1 MIQTTKLKSTK
12 MEFKEKT
19 QMNVGDIKYYTHSS
33 KTKCVFVDNKYLP
46 LVCIDIWCKAGSSFE
61 EVDKNG
67 TAHFLEHMIFKGS
80 KKIMPGEF
88 DNKIESLGGLSNAS
102 TGYDD
107 VHYHV
112 LVPPT
117 NFRESL
123 ALLTNI
129 VVSPNFNPDEF
140 IKEKGVVI
148 DEIKQQNDQPE
159 ENLFNY
165 FLKRVWLSSNYAN
178 SILGTEQSIKNL
190 EINDL
195 ESFHSKHYNI
205 ENICISIAGNIS
217 GNIYKIFEKSDLSG
231 INEKPIYKNSN
242 VVNLKNNKPNLRIRI
257 GRETI
262 KFDNLE
268 FSRIFMAW
276 FIPNLNDQR
285 NIIGLE
291 ILASILSVGRNS
303 RLVKFLKEDNNLVES
318 VYVDVNA
325 GELGGLFIIEA
336 SCENKDID
344 FVEELINKSI
354 QELSKFRN
362 LTLDELQKATNIVK
376 SNYVFNLE
384 TSTQLSS
391 YFGNELL
398 WGRKSSIN
406 KLESH
411 LKYWNDLDNFKKITE
426 YINGDKF
433 TLIASPSKC

>member
-1 MIQTTKLKSTK
+1 
-12 MEFKEKT
+12 
-19 QMNVGDIKYYTHSS
+19 MNVGDVNYYTHSS
-33 KTKCVFVDNKYLP
+33 KTRCVFVDNKELP
-46 LVCIDIWCKAGSSFE
+46 LISIDIWCKAGSSFE
-61 EVDKNG
+61 DVDKNG

-80 KKIMPGEF
+80 NKIMPGEF
-88 DNKIESLGGLSNAS
+88 DHKIESLGGLSNAS

-112 LVPPT
+112 LVPPN
-117 NFRESL
+117 NFKESL

-129 VVSPNFNPDEF
+129 VVAPDFNPDEF

-159 ENLFNY
+159 ERLFNY

-178 SILGTEQSIKNL
+178 SILGTEHSIKNL

-195 ESFHSKHYNI
+195 VKFHSQHYTT
-205 ENICISIAGNIS
+205 EKICIAIAGNLS
-217 GNIYKIFEKSDLSG
+217 EEIYKFFEKSDLSG
-231 INEKPIYKNSN
+231 IKESP
-242 VVNLKNNKPNLRIRI
+242 NLINLQNKPSLKIRN
-257 GRETI
+257 GRESV

-276 FIPNLNDQR
+276 FIPNLNDQK

-303 RLVKFLKEDNNLVES
+303 RLVKILKEDSNLVES

-325 GELGGLFIIEA
+325 GELGGLFIMEA
-336 SCENKDID
+336 SCESKDID
-344 FVEELINKSI
+344 LVEKQINKTIDEISNCKV
-354 QELSKFRN
+354 LA
-362 LTLDELQKATNIVK
+362 LDEIKKAINIVK
-376 SNYVFNLE
+376 SNYIFNLE

-391 YFGNELL
+391 FFGNELL

-406 KLESH
+406 NLESH
-411 LKYWNDLDNFKKITE
+411 LKYWNDLDNFKEITE
-426 YINGDKF
+426 YIRGEKF
-433 TLIASPSKC
+433 TLVATSGEC

>member
-1 MIQTTKLKSTK
+1 
-12 MEFKEKT
+12 
-19 QMNVGDIKYYTHSS
+19 MNVGDVIYYTHSS
-33 KTKCVFVDNKYLP
+33 KTRCVFVDNKELP
-46 LVCIDIWCKAGSSFE
+46 LISIDIWCKAGSSFE
-61 EVDKNG
+61 DVDKNG

-80 KKIMPGEF
+80 NKIMPGEF
-88 DNKIESLGGLSNAS
+88 DHKIESLGGVSNAS

-112 LVPPT
+112 LVPPN
-117 NFRESL
+117 NFKESL

-129 VVSPNFNPDEF
+129 VVAPDFNPDEF

-159 ENLFNY
+159 ERLFNY
-165 FLKRVWLSSNYAN
+165 FLKRVWLSPNYAN
-178 SILGTEQSIKNL
+178 SILGTEDSIKNL

-195 ESFHSKHYNI
+195 EKFHNKHYTT
-205 ENICISIAGNIS
+205 ERICIAIAGNLS
-217 GNIYKIFEKSDLSG
+217 GDIYKIFEKSDLSG
-231 INEKPIYKNSN
+231 INNNPISTDPNLINQKNSN
-242 VVNLKNNKPNLRIRI
+242 LLKIRNS
-257 GRETI
+257 REVI

-276 FIPNLNDQR
+276 FIPNLSDQK

-303 RLVKFLKEDNNLVES
+303 RLVKILKEDNNLVES

-325 GELGGLFIIEA
+325 GELGGLFILEA
-336 SCENKDID
+336 NCENKDIEL
-344 FVEELINKSI
+344 VEKQING
-354 QELSKFRN
+354 
-362 LTLDELQKATNIVK
+362 TLDEIANHQILTVDEIKKAINIVK

-384 TSTQLSS
+384 TATQLSS
-391 YFGNELL
+391 FFGNELL

-406 KLESH
+406 QLESH

>member
-1 MIQTTKLKSTK
+1 MK
-12 MEFKEKT
+12 
-19 QMNVGDIKYYTHSS
+19 VGDVNYYTHSS
-33 KTKCVFVDNKYLP
+33 KTRCVFVDNKELP
-46 LVCIDIWCKAGSSFE
+46 LISIDIWCKAGSSFE
-61 EVDKNG
+61 DVDKNG

-80 KKIMPGEF
+80 NKIMPGEF
-88 DNKIESLGGLSNAS
+88 DHKIESLGGLSNAS

-112 LVPPT
+112 LVPPC

-129 VVSPNFNPDEF
+129 VIAPDFNPDEF

-159 ENLFNY
+159 ERLFNY
-165 FLKRVWLSSNYAN
+165 FLKRVWLSPNYAN
-178 SILGTEQSIKNL
+178 SILGTEHSIKNL

-195 ESFHSKHYNI
+195 VKFHSKHYTT
-205 ENICISIAGNIS
+205 EKICIAIAGNLS
-217 GNIYKIFEKSDLSG
+217 EEIYKIFEKSDLSG
-231 INEKPIYKNSN
+231 IKES
-242 VVNLKNNKPNLRIRI
+242 PNLPNLQNTPSLKIRN
-257 GRETI
+257 GRESV

-276 FIPNLNDQR
+276 FIPNLNDQK

-303 RLVKFLKEDNNLVES
+303 RLVKILKEDSNLVES

-325 GELGGLFIIEA
+325 GELGGLFIMEA
-336 SCENKDID
+336 SCESKDID
-344 FVEELINKSI
+344 LVEKQINKTIDEISNCKV
-354 QELSKFRN
+354 LA
-362 LTLDELQKATNIVK
+362 LDEIKKAINIVK
-376 SNYVFNLE
+376 SNYIFNLE

-391 YFGNELL
+391 FFGNELL

-406 KLESH
+406 NLESH
-411 LKYWNDLDNFKKITE
+411 LKYWNDLDNFKEITE
-426 YINGDKF
+426 YIRGEKF
-433 TLIASPSKC
+433 TLVASPGKC

>member
-1 MIQTTKLKSTK
+1 
-12 MEFKEKT
+12 
-19 QMNVGDIKYYTHSS
+19 MNVGEVNYYTHSS
-33 KTKCVFVDNKYLP
+33 KTRCVFVDNKELP
-46 LVCIDIWCKAGSSFE
+46 LISIDIWCKAGSSFE

-80 KKIMPGEF
+80 NKIMPGEF
-88 DNKIESLGGLSNAS
+88 DHKIELLGGLSNAS

-112 LVPPT
+112 LIPPN

-129 VVSPNFNPDEF
+129 VVSPNFDTDEF
-140 IKEKGVVI
+140 RKEKGVVI

-159 ENLFNY
+159 EKLFNY
-165 FLKRVWLSSNYAN
+165 FLKRVWLSSSYAN
-178 SILGTEQSIKNL
+178 SILGTEQSIKKL

-195 ESFHSKHYNI
+195 EKFHNKHYTP
-205 ENICISIAGNIS
+205 EKICIAIAGNLS
-217 GNIYKIFEKSDLSG
+217 GDIYKILEKSDLSG
-231 INEKPIYKNSN
+231 INNKLTYKDR
-242 VVNLKNNKPNLRIRI
+242 NLINQKKINPNLQIRK
-257 GRETI
+257 GRELI

-276 FIPNLNDQR
+276 FIPNLSDQK

-303 RLVKFLKEDNNLVES
+303 RLVKILKEDSDLVES

-336 SCENKDID
+336 SCENKDSNLVEKQIHKTID
-344 FVEELINKSI
+344 EFLDYKI
-354 QELSKFRN
+354 
-362 LTLDELQKATNIVK
+362 LTLDELRKAINIVK

-391 YFGNELL
+391 FFGNELL

-406 KLESH
+406 NLESH
-411 LKYWNDLDNFKKITE
+411 LNYWNDLNNFKEITKFIRE
-426 YINGDKF
+426 DKF
-433 TLIASPSKC
+433 TLIASPSK

>member
-1 MIQTTKLKSTK
+1 MK
-12 MEFKEKT
+12 
-19 QMNVGDIKYYTHSS
+19 VGDVNYYTHSS
-33 KTKCVFVDNKYLP
+33 KTRCVFVDNKELP
-46 LVCIDIWCKAGSSFE
+46 LISIDIWCKAGSSFE
-61 EVDKNG
+61 DVDKNG

-80 KKIMPGEF
+80 NKIMPGEF
-88 DNKIESLGGLSNAS
+88 DHKIESLGGLSNAS

-112 LVPPT
+112 LVPPN
-117 NFRESL
+117 NFKESL

-129 VVSPNFNPDEF
+129 VVAPDFNPDEF

-159 ENLFNY
+159 EKLFNY
-165 FLKRVWLSSNYAN
+165 FLKRVWLSPNYAN
-178 SILGTEQSIKNL
+178 SILGTEHSIKNL

-195 ESFHSKHYNI
+195 VKFHSKHYN
-205 ENICISIAGNIS
+205 NDKICIAIAGNLS
-217 GNIYKIFEKSDLSG
+217 EKIYKIFEKSDLSG
-231 INEKPIYKNSN
+231 IKESP
-242 VVNLKNNKPNLRIRI
+242 NLINLQNKPSLKIRN
-257 GRETI
+257 GRESV

-276 FIPNLNDQR
+276 FIPNLNDQK

-303 RLVKFLKEDNNLVES
+303 RLVKILKEDSNLVES

-325 GELGGLFIIEA
+325 GELGGLFIMEA
-336 SCENKDID
+336 SCESKDID
-344 FVEELINKSI
+344 LVEKQINKTIDEISNCKV
-354 QELSKFRN
+354 LA
-362 LTLDELQKATNIVK
+362 LDEIKKAINIVK
-376 SNYVFNLE
+376 SNYIFNLE

-391 YFGNELL
+391 FFGNELL

-406 KLESH
+406 QLESH

>member
-1 MIQTTKLKSTK
+1 
-12 MEFKEKT
+12 
-19 QMNVGDIKYYTHSS
+19 MNVGEIKYYTHSS
-33 KTKCVFVDNKYLP
+33 KTRCVFVDNKELP
-46 LVCIDIWCKAGSSFE
+46 LISIDIWCKAGSSFE
-61 EVDKNG
+61 DVDKNG

-80 KKIMPGEF
+80 NKIMPGEF
-88 DNKIESLGGLSNAS
+88 DHKIESLGGLSNAS

-112 LVPPT
+112 LVPPS
-117 NFRESL
+117 NFKESL

-159 ENLFNY
+159 ERLFNY
-165 FLKRVWLSSNYAN
+165 FLKRVWLSPNYAN

-195 ESFHSKHYNI
+195 VKFHRKHYTS
-205 ENICISIAGNIS
+205 EKICIAIAGNLS
-217 GNIYKIFEKSDLSG
+217 EEIYKIFEKSDLSG
-231 INEKPIYKNSN
+231 IKESPNLI
-242 VVNLKNNKPNLRIRI
+242 NLKNKPSLKIRN
-257 GRETI
+257 GRELV

-276 FIPNLNDQR
+276 FIPNLNDQK

-303 RLVKFLKEDNNLVES
+303 RLVKILKEDSNLVES

-336 SCENKDID
+336 SCESKDID
-344 FVEELINKSI
+344 LVEKQINKTIDEISNC
-354 QELSKFRN
+354 KA
-362 LTLDELQKATNIVK
+362 LTLDEIKKAINIVK
-376 SNYVFNLE
+376 SNYIFNLE

-391 YFGNELL
+391 FFGNELL

-406 KLESH
+406 NLESH
-411 LKYWNDLDNFKKITE
+411 LKYWNDLDNFKEITE
-426 YINGDKF
+426 YIRGEKF
-433 TLIASPSKC
+433 TLIASPK

>member
-1 MIQTTKLKSTK
+1 MK
-12 MEFKEKT
+12 
-19 QMNVGDIKYYTHSS
+19 VGDVNYYTHSS
-33 KTKCVFVDNKYLP
+33 KTRCVFVDNKELP
-46 LVCIDIWCKAGSSFE
+46 LISIDIWCKAGSSFE
-61 EVDKNG
+61 DVDKNG

-80 KKIMPGEF
+80 NKIMPGEF
-88 DNKIESLGGLSNAS
+88 DHKIESLGGLSNAS

-112 LVPPT
+112 LVPPC

-129 VVSPNFNPDEF
+129 VVAPDFNPDEF

-159 ENLFNY
+159 ERLFNY
-165 FLKRVWLSSNYAN
+165 FLKRVWLSPNYAN
-178 SILGTEQSIKNL
+178 SILGTEHSIKNL

-195 ESFHSKHYNI
+195 VKFHSKHYTT
-205 ENICISIAGNIS
+205 EKICIAIAGNLS
-217 GNIYKIFEKSDLSG
+217 EEIYKIFEKSDLSG
-231 INEKPIYKNSN
+231 IKESP
-242 VVNLKNNKPNLRIRI
+242 NLINPKNKPSLKIRN
-257 GRETI
+257 GRESV

-276 FIPNLNDQR
+276 FIPNLNDQK

-303 RLVKFLKEDNNLVES
+303 RLVKILKEDSNLVES

-336 SCENKDID
+336 SCESKDID
-344 FVEELINKSI
+344 LVEKQINKTIDEISNCKV
-354 QELSKFRN
+354 LA
-362 LTLDELQKATNIVK
+362 LDEIKKAINIVK
-376 SNYVFNLE
+376 SNYIFNLE

-391 YFGNELL
+391 FFGNELL

-406 KLESH
+406 NLESH
-411 LKYWNDLDNFKKITE
+411 LKYWNDLDNFKEITE
-426 YINGDKF
+426 YIRGEKF
-433 TLIASPSKC
+433 TLVASPSKC

>member
-1 MIQTTKLKSTK
+1 MK
-12 MEFKEKT
+12 
-19 QMNVGDIKYYTHSS
+19 VGDVNYYTHSS
-33 KTKCVFVDNKYLP
+33 KTRCVFVDNKELP
-46 LVCIDIWCKAGSSFE
+46 LISIDIWCKAGSSFE
-61 EVDKNG
+61 DVDKNG

-80 KKIMPGEF
+80 NKIMPGEF
-88 DNKIESLGGLSNAS
+88 DHKIESLGGLSNAS

-112 LVPPT
+112 LVPPS
-117 NFRESL
+117 NFKESL

-129 VVSPNFNPDEF
+129 VVAPDFNPDEF

-159 ENLFNY
+159 ERLFNY

-178 SILGTEQSIKNL
+178 SILGTENSIQKL

-195 ESFHSKHYNI
+195 ELFHSKHYTA
-205 ENICISIAGNIS
+205 EKICIAIAGNLS
-217 GNIYKIFEKSDLSG
+217 GDIYKIFEKSDLSG
-231 INEKPIYKNSN
+231 INSNLTYKD
-242 VVNLKNNKPNLRIRI
+242 PNLIKLRNKHSLKIRH
-257 GRETI
+257 GRESI

-276 FIPNLNDQR
+276 YIPNLNDQK

-303 RLVKFLKEDNNLVES
+303 RLVKILKEDSNLVES

-336 SCENKDID
+336 SCESKDINL
-344 FVEELINKSI
+344 VEKQINKTIGEVSNC
-354 QELSKFRN
+354 KA
-362 LTLDELQKATNIVK
+362 LTFDEIKKAVNIVK

-391 YFGNELL
+391 FFGNELL
-398 WGRKSSIN
+398 WGRESSIYN
-406 KLESH
+406 LENH
-411 LKYWNDLDNFKKITE
+411 LKYWNDLDNFKEITK
-426 YINGDKF
+426 YISEDKF
-433 TLIASPSKC
+433 TLIVSPTKC

>member
-1 MIQTTKLKSTK
+1 
-12 MEFKEKT
+12 
-19 QMNVGDIKYYTHSS
+19 MNVGDINYYTHSS
-33 KTKCVFVDNKYLP
+33 KTRCVFVDNKELP
-46 LVCIDIWCKAGSSFE
+46 LISIDIWCKAGSSFE

-80 KKIMPGEF
+80 NKIMPGEF
-88 DNKIESLGGLSNAS
+88 DYKIESLGGLSNAS

-112 LVPPT
+112 LVPPI

-159 ENLFNY
+159 ERLFNY
-165 FLKRVWLSSNYAN
+165 FLKRVWLSPNYAN
-178 SILGTEQSIKNL
+178 SILGTELSIRTL

-195 ESFHSKHYNI
+195 VKFHNKHYTT
-205 ENICISIAGNIS
+205 EKICIAIAGNLS
-217 GNIYKIFEKSDLSG
+217 EEIYKIFEKSDLSG
-231 INEKPIYKNSN
+231 IKNSRN
-242 VVNLKNNKPNLRIRI
+242 LINLKNKPSLKIRN
-257 GRETI
+257 GRESV

-276 FIPNLNDQR
+276 FIPNLNDQKK
-285 NIIGLE
+285 IIGLE

-303 RLVKFLKEDNNLVES
+303 RLVRILKEDSNLVES

-325 GELGGLFIIEA
+325 GELGGLFIMEA
-336 SCENKDID
+336 SCESKDID
-344 FVEELINKSI
+344 LVEKQINKTIDEVSNCKV
-354 QELSKFRN
+354 LA
-362 LTLDELQKATNIVK
+362 LDEIKKAINIVK
-376 SNYVFNLE
+376 SNYIFNLE

-391 YFGNELL
+391 FFGNELL

-406 KLESH
+406 NLESH
-411 LKYWNDLDNFKKITE
+411 LKYWNDLDNFKEITE
-426 YINGDKF
+426 YIRGEKF
-433 TLIASPSKC
+433 TLVASPS